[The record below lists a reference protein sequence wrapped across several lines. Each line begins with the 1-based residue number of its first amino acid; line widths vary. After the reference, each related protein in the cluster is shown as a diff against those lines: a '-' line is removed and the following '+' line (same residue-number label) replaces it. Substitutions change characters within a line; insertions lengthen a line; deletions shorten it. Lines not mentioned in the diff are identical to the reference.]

1 MFTVLIQMAF
11 LKHINS
17 ACQYSFLSLEIYV
30 LYPSNVHHSSETL
43 NYRKKFQNHKKEFT
57 FNLFELIHQIISFS
71 ISTKI
76 DVYQGKDS
84 KICLLCFI

>member
-43 NYRKKFQNHKKEFT
+43 NYKKKIQNHKKEFT
-57 FNLFELIHQIISFS
+57 FNLLELMHQIIPYS

-76 DVYQGKDS
+76 DIYQGKYS
-84 KICLLCFI
+84 TIRLLCFI